1 MLLSKQK
8 LFFKAN
14 SLSTKEIKSSS
25 VVEQITKNY
34 LNSSTDNYKK
44 TRLSAKWEMGNGNL
58 VCNWLID

>member
-14 SLSTKEIKSSS
+14 SLSTKGIKSSS

-44 TRLSAKWEMGNGNL
+44 SRLSAKWEMVNGNL